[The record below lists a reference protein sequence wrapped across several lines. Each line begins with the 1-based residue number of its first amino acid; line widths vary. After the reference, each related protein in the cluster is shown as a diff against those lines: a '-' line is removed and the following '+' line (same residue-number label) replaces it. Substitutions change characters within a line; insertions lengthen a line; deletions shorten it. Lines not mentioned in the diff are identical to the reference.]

1 MSNHVEG
8 SRMAERTDQCWREL
22 AAAIV
27 RKAVEDYRAALHAQI
42 REGRRSRK
50 LAELEGFF
58 RGEWCA
64 TLCEPFGIDPTRI
77 ASEVRSQVFG
87 EFLGDGDD

>member
-1 MSNHVEG
+1 LADRTDACWRDLAGAIVEG
-8 SRMAERTDQCWREL
+8 
-22 AAAIV
+22 AI
-27 RKAVEDYRAALHAQI
+27 KEYRAELLREI
-42 REGRRSRK
+42 RECHPSAK
-50 LAELEGFF
+50 AASLEGWF

-77 ASEVRSQVFG
+77 APEIRSQVFG